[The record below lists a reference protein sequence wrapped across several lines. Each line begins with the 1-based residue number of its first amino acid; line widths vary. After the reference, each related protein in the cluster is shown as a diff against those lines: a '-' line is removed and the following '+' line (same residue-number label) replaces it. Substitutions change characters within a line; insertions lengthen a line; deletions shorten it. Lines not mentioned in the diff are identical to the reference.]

1 MPTREELF
9 EERLPTFAV
18 GQAEEFFRL
27 HGGEVVSVWG
37 RRGAPDYLV
46 VAFATQ
52 TETFGPISLNPEVV
66 AELRR
71 LLG

>member
-1 MPTREELF
+1 
-9 EERLPTFAV
+9 
-18 GQAEEFFRL
+18 
-27 HGGEVVSVWG
+27 
-37 RRGAPDYLV
+37 V